1 MLDYDIEVR
10 SDWIEIKINSLPQ
23 MRHLRESVTNNGRY
37 VFRAV
42 NTDYGWS
49 LHGPVGASEYNDED
63 APFVVGGQLRTP
75 VHRRLAKMVEAL
87 DELWMRVDDGA
98 TPIAFVGD

>member
-10 SDWIEIKINSLPQ
+10 GDWIEIKVNSLPQ

-37 VFRAV
+37 IFRVV
-42 NTDYGWS
+42 NTNYGWS
-49 LHGPVGASEYNDED
+49 LHGPLGASQYDDED
-63 APFVVGGQLRTP
+63 APRVVCGQLRTP
-75 VHRRLAKMVEAL
+75 VYRRVAKSIEAL
-87 DELWMRVDDGA
+87 NALWLQLDDGA